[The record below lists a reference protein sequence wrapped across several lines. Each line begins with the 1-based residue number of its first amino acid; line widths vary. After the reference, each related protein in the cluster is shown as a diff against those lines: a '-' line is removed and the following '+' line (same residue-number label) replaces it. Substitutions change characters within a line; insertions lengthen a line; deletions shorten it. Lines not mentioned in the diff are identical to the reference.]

1 MELPGFLTSMQPIK
15 RLLESNIDTI
25 KSISSNRRHALRYI
39 DGTLD
44 AKADG
49 FQQDGEFHVHF

>member
-1 MELPGFLTSMQPIK
+1 MIQPIK
-15 RLLESNIDTI
+15 RLLDSNLETI
-25 KSISSNRRHALRYI
+25 KSISTNRRHALRYI

-49 FQQDGEFHVHF
+49 FQQDGELHSYAL